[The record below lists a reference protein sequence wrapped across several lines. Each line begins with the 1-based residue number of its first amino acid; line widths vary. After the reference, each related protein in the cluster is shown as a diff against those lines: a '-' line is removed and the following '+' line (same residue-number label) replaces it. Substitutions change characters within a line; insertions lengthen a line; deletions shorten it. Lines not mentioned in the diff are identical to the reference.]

1 MRCGADRAL
10 AFGNPLRE
18 FANHETLGDI
28 SKMQIHRFHADESD
42 AKDVASILAESVGA
56 PTEAAIGELMQ
67 SCTSNSLTT
76 LWVAR
81 CEDAPVG
88 IVRLDSSDRSRCI
101 ITHIAVH
108 PEWRG
113 VGIGRRL
120 IAFVRDDL
128 RFGQLEAETDDDA
141 VGFYRSCGFEIEPLG
156 EKYPGVQRYKCVVR
170 FQ

>member
-1 MRCGADRAL
+1 M
-10 AFGNPLRE
+10 
-18 FANHETLGDI
+18 LGDI
-28 SKMQIHRFHADESD
+28 SRMQIHRFHADESD

-56 PTEAAIGELMQ
+56 PTEAAVGEPMQ

-81 CEDAPVG
+81 CEDTPVG

-108 PEWRG
+108 LEWRG
-113 VGIGRRL
+113 VGTGRRL

-156 EKYPGVQRYKCVVR
+156 EKYPGIQRGFVA
-170 FQ
+170 